1 MDKKKLLRSQSP
13 DIIANP
19 GFSGDMTD
27 NKNVGI
33 ENISMCIQTSIFIY
47 VYVKKIIGLFYSRM
61 FLKLKK

>member
-47 VYVKKIIGLFYSRM
+47 V
-61 FLKLKK
+61 

>member
-33 ENISMCIQTSIFIY
+33 ENISMCIQTSIYICI
-47 VYVKKIIGLFYSRM
+47 KKIYWFLFYSRM
-61 FLKLKK
+61 FIN